1 MSGWRKYE
9 LAQKHEDAG
18 KRNTYLTY
26 LYQRLFLDAR
36 RYLVCGHGEGVM
48 DKMARTDLEKA
59 INTLEHISTTSIPAA
74 QMRRIIR
81 ETLLDL
87 YKVRNRE
94 ILALS
99 IPKIILDNPGD
110 L

>member
-1 MSGWRKYE
+1 
-9 LAQKHEDAG
+9 
-18 KRNTYLTY
+18 
-26 LYQRLFLDAR
+26 
-36 RYLVCGHGEGVM
+36 M